1 MSKNEL
7 EIVKNKSSAVENM
20 NAFNSPILKVDK
32 RVQRKKIQAE
42 IVRLNNLI
50 FYSKCDADERNYIKL
65 IIDKLQNELGVYR

>member
-7 EIVKNKSSAVENM
+7 ERVKNKFSAVENM
-20 NAFNSPILKVDK
+20 TAFNSPILKVDK

-50 FYSKCDADERNYIKL
+50 LYSKCDADERNYIKL

>member
-32 RVQRKKIQAE
+32 RVQRKK
-42 IVRLNNLI
+42 
-50 FYSKCDADERNYIKL
+50 FKL
-65 IIDKLQNELGVYR
+65 KLLGWII